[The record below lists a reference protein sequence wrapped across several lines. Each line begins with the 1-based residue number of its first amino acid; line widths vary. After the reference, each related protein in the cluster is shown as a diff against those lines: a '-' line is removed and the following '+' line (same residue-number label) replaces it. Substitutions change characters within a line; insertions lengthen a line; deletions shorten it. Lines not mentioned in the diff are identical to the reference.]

1 MQCASTH
8 ATISSLVTA
17 LKISCPEG
25 LVKLLNKPTARRK
38 LRAFCLAVGS
48 GTIDSACFAVIS
60 YQSLSIV
67 VVKNEYQYIF

>member
-1 MQCASTH
+1 MQCTSTH

-17 LKISCPEG
+17 LKINCPEE

-38 LRAFCLAVGS
+38 LSAFCLVVGS

-60 YQSLSIV
+60 YQLLSICRGQ
-67 VVKNEYQYIF
+67 E